1 LLRRRPERQST
12 RLNELQTIALNLGEQ
27 QLVRHRRTPPFVKR
41 EIHDLQGI
49 ARPPLDEF
57 AQVIDLTLPLSNHGQ
72 TILECAVGFSR
83 RRVGRDGRPRYT
95 AYYLDIRGV
104 ERSAGTFSSRKDAD
118 HAWQQVEVVQASG
131 RPSDPRR
138 GRLTLRTYVDGVWFP
153 NHVMETSTRQSY
165 KYGIDKHLMPF
176 FGSMRMADILPAHV
190 REWVTTQVTAGVT
203 PAMIRQSKIILSAV
217 FTTALN
223 DFVVALHPCRGVKT
237 PSVPVKE
244 YRILTPEEFDR
255 LYSALPGGLAQL
267 LVDTA
272 IESGLRWGE
281 LSELR
286 LRDVH
291 QPSGIVTVSRGV
303 TEVQPKFH
311 PAGGRF
317 VIKSYPKGR
326 RSRRFRLNPSLEI
339 ALSAMASA
347 ASIGPDDLLFS
358 FDRLTKPHSGP
369 TTLVA
374 VGSLGMTEP
383 NVSGRWDPH
392 GALSAY
398 TAGRC
403 RCEHCRRAF
412 AVYRATRRTAG
423 LDSPRNPR
431 LRDTDGHIPRD
442 WFRSQVWRPACLAAG
457 IDPPVRM
464 HDLRHSHAS
473 WLLAGG
479 ADLQVV
485 KERLGHVS
493 IATTEKYLHTL
504 PEADET
510 ALAALNRVRRRR
522 A

>member
-1 LLRRRPERQST
+1 
-12 RLNELQTIALNLGEQ
+12 
-27 QLVRHRRTPPFVKR
+27 V
-41 EIHDLQGI
+41 
-49 ARPPLDEF
+49 
-57 AQVIDLTLPLSNHGQ
+57 
-72 TILECAVGFSR
+72 VGFSR

-95 AYYLDIRGV
+95 AYYLDVRGAA
-104 ERSAGTFSSRKDAD
+104 RSAGTFSSRKDAD

-138 GRLTLRTYVDGVWFP
+138 GRLTFRTYVDEVWFP
-153 NHVMETSTRQSY
+153 NHVMEASTRQSY
-165 KYGIDKHLMPF
+165 RYGIDKHLMPF
-176 FGSMRMADILPAHV
+176 FGSIRMGDILPAHA
-190 REWVTTQVTAGVT
+190 REWVSTQVAAGVT
-203 PAMIRQSKIILSAV
+203 PAMIRQSKIILSAI

-223 DFVVALHPCRGVKT
+223 DFVVALHPCRGVKAPT
-237 PSVPVKE
+237 VPVKE

-255 LYSALPGGLAQL
+255 LYAALPDGLAQL
-267 LVDTA
+267 FVDTA

-286 LRDVH
+286 LRDLH

-303 TEVQPKFH
+303 TEVQPRFH
-311 PAGGRF
+311 PTGGRF
-317 VIKSYPKGR
+317 VIKAYPKGR
-326 RSRRFRLNPSLEI
+326 RSRRFRLNPSVVG
-339 ALSAMASA
+339 ALASMAA
-347 ASIGPDDLLFS
+347 AATIGPDDLLFS
-358 FDRLTKPHSGP
+358 LDRLTESPSRSRS
-369 TTLVA
+369 LVA

-383 NVSGRWDPH
+383 NASGRSYPH

-403 RCEHCRRAF
+403 RCEQCRRAF
-412 AVYRATRRTAG
+412 AVYRATRREAG
-423 LDSPRNPR
+423 LDSPRSQR
-431 LRDTDGHIPRD
+431 VRDTDGHIPRD
-442 WFRSQVWRPACLAAG
+442 WFRAQVWIPACLAAG

-510 ALAALNRVRRRR
+510 ALAALNRIRRRR

>member
-1 LLRRRPERQST
+1 
-12 RLNELQTIALNLGEQ
+12 
-27 QLVRHRRTPPFVKR
+27 
-41 EIHDLQGI
+41 
-49 ARPPLDEF
+49 
-57 AQVIDLTLPLSNHGQ
+57 
-72 TILECAVGFSR
+72 LECVVGFSR
-83 RRVGRDGRPRYT
+83 RRIGRDGRSRYT
-95 AYYLDIRGV
+95 AYYLDIRGE

-138 GRLTLRTYVDGVWFP
+138 GRLTFGTYVDEIWFP
-153 NHVMETSTRQSY
+153 NHVIEASTRQSY
-165 KYGIDKHLMPF
+165 RYGLDKHLMPF
-176 FGSMRMADILPAHV
+176 FGPMRMGDILPAHV

-203 PAMIRQSKIILSAV
+203 PAMIRHSKFLLSAV

-237 PSVPVKE
+237 PTVPVKE

-255 LYSALPGGLAQL
+255 LYAALPSGLAQL
-267 LVDTA
+267 MVDTA

-286 LRDVH
+286 LRDLH
-291 QPSGIVTVSRGV
+291 LPSGIVTVSRGV
-303 TEVQPKFH
+303 TEVQPRFH
-311 PAGGRF
+311 PTGGRF
-317 VIKSYPKGR
+317 VIKAYPKGR
-326 RSRRFRLNPSLEI
+326 RSRRFRLNPALVT
-339 ALSAMASA
+339 ALSAMAASA
-347 ASIGPDDLLFS
+347 TIEPDDLLFS
-358 FDRLTKPHSGP
+358 FDRLTEPNSVP
-369 TTLVA
+369 TSLVA
-374 VGSLGMTEP
+374 VGSLGMTDA
-383 NVSGRWDPH
+383 NASGRRYPH

-398 TAGRC
+398 TAGKC

-423 LDSPRNPR
+423 LDSPRNLR
-431 LRDTDGHIPRD
+431 ARDTDGHIPRD
-442 WFRSQVWRPACLAAG
+442 WFRTNIWRPACLSAG

-485 KERLGHVS
+485 KERLGYVS

-510 ALAALNRVRRRR
+510 ALAALNRIRRRR